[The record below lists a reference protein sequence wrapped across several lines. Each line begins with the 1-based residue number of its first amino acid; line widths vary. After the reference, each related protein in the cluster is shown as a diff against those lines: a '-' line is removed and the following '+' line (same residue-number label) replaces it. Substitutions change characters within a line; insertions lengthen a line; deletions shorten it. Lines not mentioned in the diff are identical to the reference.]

1 MDVRITG
8 IINEK
13 YIPKLEEQKLIEKG
27 DAAAL
32 LLEIEEPNPID
43 YIKRLILCASSG
55 QEINGKKIDEIK
67 DLNDITDYEYCDLFI
82 SIKKENVKGKEIKLK
97 PNETFKVPDGPGGVG
112 FLRDLFGSPNSYDV
126 RAIFRTDRR
135 TENDCE
141 YLRKVAF
148 SLAFVLNL
156 TKDQFLK
163 LLLQEFGLANIN
175 YKDPYEVLFM
185 YTITKHE
192 NMYETYSSLCRMYEQ
207 YCNERIPVKNEDRR
221 TAEYRKDYENL
232 FEKSINIKDEN
243 TEQRLIEFVA
253 SLPKEPSISFNNEF
267 IRLYDNIFDSE
278 IESIVLDKFA
288 ENSKSLDDE
297 ADVNCLIKT
306 IIRESY
312 NNKVVRS
319 CFKDRDVLNQIF
331 GGKKRENLKVQIA
344 EILNDR
350 AYINPKKVENIRMGK
365 ANATRENIIVL
376 AFYNFS
382 LGIDKEYDYWECLDG
397 CDKNNNALVKIY
409 TYFKEYCD
417 KIFGSVG
424 SVGLYLPNPVER
436 VVTFCLLTN
445 DPLKTF
451 KYLMN
456 RE

>member
-1 MDVRITG
+1 
-8 IINEK
+8 
-13 YIPKLEEQKLIEKG
+13 
-27 DAAAL
+27 
-32 LLEIEEPNPID
+32 
-43 YIKRLILCASSG
+43 
-55 QEINGKKIDEIK
+55 
-67 DLNDITDYEYCDLFI
+67 
-82 SIKKENVKGKEIKLK
+82 
-97 PNETFKVPDGPGGVG
+97 
-112 FLRDLFGSPNSYDV
+112 
-126 RAIFRTDRR
+126 
-135 TENDCE
+135 
-141 YLRKVAF
+141 
-148 SLAFVLNL
+148 
-156 TKDQFLK
+156 
-163 LLLQEFGLANIN
+163 
-175 YKDPYEVLFM
+175 
-185 YTITKHE
+185 
-192 NMYETYSSLCRMYEQ
+192 MYEQ
-207 YCNERIPVKNEDRR
+207 YCNERIPVENEDRR
-221 TAEYRKDYENL
+221 TAEYRKNYENL
-232 FEKSINIKDEN
+232 FEKNINIKDEN

-331 GGKKRENLKVQIA
+331 GGKKRENLKGQIA

-417 KIFGSVG
+417 KIFESVG